1 MKKLKPIPKFK
12 NEDEERDFWAS
23 HSAVDYLDLTQAK
36 QVTFSRLKPS
46 SKSIS
51 LRLPEML
58 LNDIKML
65 ANKEDVP
72 YQSLIKLL
80 LAQGLSQFRK
90 QHA

>member
-1 MKKLKPIPKFK
+1 MKTLKSIPKFK
-12 NEDEERDFWAS
+12 SEDEERAFWAD
-23 HSAVDYLDLTQAK
+23 HSAVDYLDLSQVK
-36 QVTFSRLKPS
+36 RVTFSRLKPS

-58 LNDIKML
+58 LNDIKVA